1 MSNLTTAQLAE
12 LTKRV
17 AARIDE
23 FDGALAIDPLPPGIV
38 RLIFDEI
45 ETWMARTD
53 YAGDDESDKGWSIEY
68 DEIGRPRERSPWG
81 DVLLPP
87 HGVNE
92 QSIETKASVVRLY
105 CPCGGEM
112 LPTGMLLTSHPAR
125 VSHRC
130 EVCGMETHSFLSYPH
145 VTFKTSDEEAARQAV
160 PVTDEPQGDHT
171 PDDDELVAAA
181 TEHQAALDAVAF
193 EDNVGVPPLMVSRMP
208 GISTGMAWNPATE
221 TLREYDE
228 KSTAADAPTEPAA
241 PYRDQAP
248 ALQTE
253 PVAPAAPRQ
262 RTQEVKPPDPDAARD
277 KIAHALAAGS
287 NATLTTVINRPRT
300 LAEVDGTVDDA
311 GKDDAADD
319 VGGKRGRPPKF
330 VVPKRAQVIAQLKQ
344 IAMGGVMPKQPAY
357 DMAKPANWPTA
368 RDSCIH
374 LEASWRELADE
385 AGLDPYR
392 GL

>member
-1 MSNLTTAQLAE
+1 MSNLTTEQAQELAVLLNARLAE
-12 LTKRV
+12 FGEGMFTEMTPGV
-17 AARIDE
+17 AR
-23 FDGALAIDPLPPGIV
+23 LA
-38 RLIFDEI
+38 FDEI
-45 ETWMARTD
+45 EAWMARTD

-81 DVLLPP
+81 DVLLPG
-87 HGVNE
+87 GVNE

-160 PVTDEPQGDHT
+160 PVTDEPQGDPP

-181 TEHQAALDAVAF
+181 TEHQAALD
-193 EDNVGVPPLMVSRMP
+193 EDPRTRLINPPADPHAP
-208 GISTGMAWNPATE
+208 GYWESTAIGIVFHPDPPPKS
-221 TLREYDE
+221 DE
-228 KSTAADAPTEPAA
+228 KSTAADAPPKSDEKLTGEESPA
-241 PYRDQAP
+241 
-248 ALQTE
+248 E
-253 PVAPAAPRQ
+253 PVAPAVPRQ
-262 RTQEVKPPDPDAARD
+262 RTQEVKPPDPDVARA

-287 NATLTTVINRPRT
+287 NGTLATAINRPRT
-300 LAEVDGTVDDA
+300 LAEVDDA
-311 GKDDAADD
+311 DKDDAADD